1 MLTDNQITKLEK
13 NGFSRWTKGD
23 HDRLYINAT
32 QLGLKCTYYKTGS
45 IDLAY
50 FNGELISN
58 SEGYRLKG
66 AKTYVDVATG
76 EVCSTRDD
84 LKDAAEALVK
94 SLLADVEE
102 TEASEAPEA
111 PEAPTENKIKASM
124 QFKLA
129 VDKLGVSAD
138 DLLAAVLWLYQ
149 QPAIVKFPGHN
160 EYVPAKSFVIHRDG
174 SIVRCRQEYDPR
186 FGQFFPRSEDGVAQI
201 GGCITID
208 SVAKWQ

>member
-13 NGFSRWTKGD
+13 NGFNRWTKGN

-32 QLGLKCTYYKTGS
+32 LLGLECSYYKTGNIS
-45 IDLAY
+45 SAH

-58 SEGYRLKG
+58 AEGYRLKG

-84 LKDAAEALVK
+84 LKDAAETLVK

-102 TEASEAPEA
+102 PEA
-111 PEAPTENKIKASM
+111 PEAAEEPEVPARDKIKASM
-124 QFKLA
+124 QFNFA
-129 VDKLGVSAD
+129 VGKLGVSAD
-138 DLLAAVLWLYQ
+138 ALLAAVLWLYE
-149 QPAIVKFPGHN
+149 QPAKIKVPGHS
-160 EYVPAKSFVIHRDG
+160 EYAPAKSFVIHRDG

-186 FGQFFPRSEDGVAQI
+186 FGQFFPCSEDGVAQI

-208 SVAKWQ
+208 SIAKWQ